1 MVNQNN
7 FNNKVVIVTG
17 AAQGMGKAVAKKF
30 AEYGA
35 KIVIND
41 VSEYNLKLTENEFV
55 KSGFNTLA
63 LIGDVT
69 QSSDVENIV
78 NQTIKY
84 YGRVDILVNNA
95 GVLKPTK
102 VVEID
107 EDEWDFV
114 VGVNLKGTFLFSK
127 AVIPIMQSHNWGRII
142 NMTKKNIKIQ

>member
-1 MVNQNN
+1 MVDKHN

-17 AAQGMGKAVAKKF
+17 SAQGMGKAVAKKF
-30 AEYGA
+30 GEYGA

-41 VSEYNLKLTENEFV
+41 ISENSLKLTENEFV
-55 KSGFNTLA
+55 KSGFNVLA
-63 LIGDVT
+63 LTGDVT
-69 QSSDVENIV
+69 QSGDVENIV
-78 NQTIKY
+78 NQTIKR
-84 YGRVDILVNNA
+84 YGQVDILVNNA

-107 EDEWDFV
+107 EKEWDFV

-142 NMTKKNIKIQ
+142 NFSSSA